1 MKFKHLLILTL
12 VAFSI
17 MVAFRTAL
25 KQPGKADIA
34 QKLALKKKF
43 SIRCSPEY
51 QPAAEDNIPLL
62 TGWGNYSWTVSSNSD
77 SARIYFNQG
86 INMYYAFHIIEARA
100 SFDKATKFDPACA
113 MAWWGKALAYGP
125 NINDFGYQRPSE
137 AFPSA
142 TKASGLKA
150 NASPVEKAL
159 IEAIAI
165 RYVADSTADQGK
177 LNALYRDKMKA
188 VYNAFPNDENV
199 ATLYADALML
209 MHPWD
214 LYDHDQKAKPWTGEL
229 VAVLKHALRLNP
241 KQPGANH
248 YYIHAVEASS
258 RPGDALASAEFLA
271 NAMPDVSHPT
281 HMPSHIYIRTG
292 AYNKGITVNNQGLA
306 GYTKYHHYFAPTEE
320 NVSLYVLHNIHMKIN
335 CAQMAGNYNIAAAAS
350 KELQQ
355 QIPGFYLQ
363 IPGAL
368 GNYVQYLHRSDIFTW
383 IRFGKWAAILN
394 DPVGDTLA
402 FTAVLQHFAR
412 GMAFAN
418 TGDPSG
424 AANELATMRQK
435 MTEPSLKEPLT
446 PFNSVYAAALVA
458 ENILAGTMA
467 ANDQQLNKAIGF
479 FKQAVVDEDKL
490 IYNEP
495 RDWLLPARQYLGAA
509 LIKARLYKEAI
520 TVFTKDLQINPNNGW
535 SLTGLQTCYRQ
546 LKNTTALAAAQKQ
559 LKAAWSIKDSDIDTA
574 VF

>member
-1 MKFKHLLILTL
+1 MKLRHLVILTL

-17 MVAFRTAL
+17 MVAFRTAMR
-25 KQPGKADIA
+25 QPDKAAFI
-34 QKLALKKKF
+34 QKLAEKKKF
-43 SIRCSPEY
+43 SIRCSPAY
-51 QPAAEDNIPLL
+51 QPAAGDDIPLL
-62 TGWGNYSWTVSSNSD
+62 SGWGNYNWAISSKSD

-100 SFDKATKFDPACA
+100 SFDKATKFDSGCA

-142 TKASGLKA
+142 TKANALKA
-150 NASPVEKAL
+150 NATAVEKAL

-165 RYVADSTADQGK
+165 RYVADSAADQGK
-177 LNALYRDKMKA
+177 LNAGYRDKMKT
-188 VYNAFPNDENV
+188 VYKAFPNDENV
-199 ATLYADALML
+199 STLYADALML

-214 LYDHDQKAKPWTGEL
+214 MYDHDLKAKPWTAEI
-229 VAVLKHALRLNP
+229 VAVIKHALQLNP

-248 YYIHAVEASS
+248 YYIHAVEASAK
-258 RPGDALASAEFLA
+258 PGDALASAAFLA
-271 NAMPDVSHPT
+271 NAMPDVSHLT

-292 AYNKGITVNNQGLA
+292 AYDKGITVNDRGLA
-306 GYTKYHHYFAPTEE
+306 GYKKYHDYFSATEE

-335 CAQMAGNYNIAAAAS
+335 CAQMAGNYGIAAAAS
-350 KELQQ
+350 KELQE

-383 IRFGKWAAILN
+383 IRFGKWTEILN
-394 DPVGDTLA
+394 DPVGDTLS
-402 FTAVLQHFAR
+402 FTPVLQHFAR

-418 TGDPSG
+418 TNKIMD
-424 AANELATMRQK
+424 AEKELAIMQHKMR
-435 MTEPSLKEPLT
+435 EPSLKEPLV

-458 ENILAGTMA
+458 ENILAGTIA
-467 ANDQQLNKAIGF
+467 ENKQNLAKAISF
-479 FKQAVVDEDKL
+479 FKMAVQYEDKL

-509 LIKARLYKEAI
+509 MVKAGLYKEAVV
-520 TVFTKDLQINPNNGW
+520 VFTKDLQINPNNGW
-535 SLTGLQTCYRQ
+535 SLIGLQTCYRQ
-546 LKNTTALAAAQKQ
+546 LKNSTALSAVQKQ
-559 LKAAWSIKDSDIDTA
+559 LKSAWSIKDSEIDTA